1 VSLGG
6 GRGMLTDA
14 VRALKREWQRCRNA
28 WDDQTAR
35 RFETK
40 HLAPIDPAARQTL
53 EAMERLQTAA
63 DDARRA
69 CE

>member
-1 VSLGG
+1 MSLGG

-14 VRALKREWQRCRNA
+14 VRALKREWRRCRDS
-28 WDDQTAR
+28 WDDQSAR
-35 RFETK
+35 RFDAK
-40 HLAPIDPAARQTL
+40 HITPIDPAARQTL
-53 EAMERLQTAA
+53 EAMERLQAAA